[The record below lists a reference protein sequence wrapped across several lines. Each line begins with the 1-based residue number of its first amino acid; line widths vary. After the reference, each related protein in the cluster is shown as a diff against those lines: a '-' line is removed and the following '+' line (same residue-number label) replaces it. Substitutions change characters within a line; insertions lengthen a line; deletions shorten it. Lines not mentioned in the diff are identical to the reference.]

1 MLLERIKSVLMKQA
15 FVDIRNRTEAICSL
29 LTKEDHVVQPV
40 VDVSPPKWH
49 LAHTTWFFEAF
60 VLQDFIKEYKPFNP
74 QFFYLFNSYYEGM
87 GERVGREQRGAMSR
101 PGVEE
106 ILAYRAYV
114 DEQMK
119 AALNS
124 GTLPQEA
131 LRRVWIGLNHEQQHQ
146 ELLLTD
152 IKFILG
158 NQPLLPEYHKDFVEF
173 QTLPKESGMLDIEE
187 GLYSIGHSGEGFA
200 FDNEKLAHKVWLDDF
215 SIALRPVH
223 QLEYLEFIDDGGYL
237 NHRLWLAEGWDLV
250 QHQGLKAPLHWHWNT
265 EEGRWLYYSLAG
277 LKPLN
282 AQYPV
287 AHLSYYEAEAYAR
300 WAGKRLPKETEWE
313 VAARLFPQ
321 HFPLHGWVWEW
332 TQSAYL
338 PYPGFEVDAGALGE
352 YNGKFMSGQ
361 MVLRGGS
368 AATPEGHSRITY
380 RNFFHPHLRWQF
392 SGLRLAQ

>member
-1 MLLERIKSVLMKQA
+1 MKQA

-29 LTKEDHVVQPV
+29 LTKEDHVVQPM

-60 VLQDFIKEYKPFNP
+60 VLQGFVKEYKPFNP
-74 QFFYLFNSYYEGM
+74 QYFYLFNSYYEGM
-87 GERVGREQRGAMSR
+87 GERVGREQRGTMSR

-106 ILAYRAYV
+106 VLAYRAYV

-158 NQPLLPEYHKDFVEF
+158 NQPFLPVYHKDFVEF
-173 QTLPKESGMLDIEE
+173 QTLFGKEEMLTLPE
-187 GLYSIGHSGEGFA
+187 GLYTIGHAGDGFA
-200 FDNEKLAHKVWLDDF
+200 FDNEKKAHKVWLNEF
-215 SIALRPVH
+215 SIAQRPVH
-223 QLEYLEFIDDGGYL
+223 QLEYLAFIEDGGYL

-250 QHQGLKAPLHWHWNT
+250 QQQGLKAPMHWHWNK
-265 EEGRWLYYSLAG
+265 EEEKWMYYSLGG
-277 LKPLN
+277 LMPLN
-282 AQYPV
+282 AQSPV

-300 WAGKRLPKETEWE
+300 WAGRRLPKEAEWE